1 MELIVTMIT
10 VRRLRVTKGPEHNVI
25 LSNVNL
31 HVNKGEF
38 VAILGASGSGKTTL
52 LRCLSLRDKWDQGEI
67 TFKGITLTSLSI
79 WGKYKIR
86 KQCAYLSQQPELNQN
101 KTAAKNILYGR
112 FRTSALWRI
121 LSGLVSRNEHF
132 TAYDYLDRVGLLEK
146 AKIKAGSLSG
156 GEKQRVAIGRALAW
170 GAQVIYADEPISGL
184 DPQSA
189 ARVMEDLRNLCK
201 DNMLT
206 VICCIH
212 NVELAEQ
219 YCSRIMGLSEG
230 IIQFDV
236 SGRRLLSTEKNLIM

>member
-1 MELIVTMIT
+1 VIT
-10 VRRLRVTKGPEHNVI
+10 VRRLKVTKGLDNQEI

-31 HVNKGEF
+31 HVSKGEF

-52 LRCLSLRDKWDQGEI
+52 LRCLSLRDKWDSGEI
-67 TFKGITLTSLSI
+67 TFNGETLTKLSI
-79 WGKYKIR
+79 FGKYRIR
-86 KQCAYLSQQPELNQN
+86 KLCAYLPQQPELYQN
-101 KTAAKNILYGR
+101 KSAAKNILSGR
-112 FRTSALWRI
+112 FRTSSLWRI

-132 TAYDYLDRVGLLEK
+132 TAYDYLDRVGLLDK
-146 AKIKAGSLSG
+146 AHIKAGNLSG
-156 GEKQRVAIGRALAW
+156 GERQRVAIGRALAW
-170 GAQVIYADEPISGL
+170 GATVIYADEPISGL

-201 DNMLT
+201 DSSLT

-219 YCSRIMGLSEG
+219 YCSRIMGLSDG

-236 SGRRLLSTEKNLIM
+236 KGRRLLSTEKNFIS

>member
-1 MELIVTMIT
+1 MIT
-10 VRRLRVTKGPEHNVI
+10 VRRLKVTKGPEKTTI

-52 LRCLSLRDKWDQGEI
+52 LRCLSLRDKWDEGEI
-67 TFKGITLTSLSI
+67 TFKGETLTSLNI
-79 WGKYKIR
+79 WGKYRIR
-86 KQCAYLSQQPELNQN
+86 KICAYLSQQPELNQN
-101 KTAAKNILYGR
+101 KTAAKNILSGR

-121 LSGLVSRNEHF
+121 ISGLVSKNEHF
-132 TAYDYLDRVGLLEK
+132 TAYDYLDRVGLLDK
-146 AKIKAGSLSG
+146 AKIKAGNLSG
-156 GEKQRVAIGRALAW
+156 GERQRVAIGRALAW

-201 DNMLT
+201 DNALT

-230 IIQFDV
+230 MIQFDV
-236 SGRRLLSTEKNLIM
+236 SGRRLLSTEKNLIV

>member
-1 MELIVTMIT
+1 VIT
-10 VRRLRVTKGPEHNVI
+10 VRKLKVTKGNDHEVV

-52 LRCLSLRDKWDQGEI
+52 LRCLSLRDKWDEGEI
-67 TFKGITLTSLSI
+67 TFKGETLTTLSI
-79 WGKYKIR
+79 FGKYKIR

-101 KTAAKNILYGR
+101 RTAAKNILSGR
-112 FRTSALWRI
+112 FRTSAFWRI
-121 LSGLVSRNEHF
+121 ISGLVSRNEHF
-132 TAYDYLDRVGLLEK
+132 TAYDYLDRVGLLDK

-170 GAQVIYADEPISGL
+170 GAEVIYADEPISGL

-189 ARVMEDLRNLCK
+189 ARVMEELRKLCK
-201 DNMLT
+201 DNNLT

-212 NVELAEQ
+212 NVEMAEQ

-230 IIQFDV
+230 VIQFDV
-236 SGRRLLSTEKNLIM
+236 SGRRLLHGEKNLIL